1 MKLDH
6 SAFLLVALVGAACKP
21 AAEGGAAGAEA
32 PPAGGATSGG
42 AAVAA
47 VTPRYNELAGWLVA
61 TAEQVPESLYAWKPN
76 PAVRSM
82 GQLIGHV
89 ANAHYLF
96 CSGALAE
103 AQPQLPDYEKVAS
116 KDSLVAAMKASVA
129 YCDKAYQISDAD
141 AMQPVT
147 FFGESISRLGVL
159 VWNATHDGEHYGNLV
174 VYMRS
179 NGIVPPS
186 SQGGN

>member
-1 MKLDH
+1 MKFTR
-6 SAFLLVALVGAACKP
+6 SALLLVALAAACKP
-21 AAEGGAAGAEA
+21 AGENTAGTAMAPAAGAA
-32 PPAGGATSGG
+32 TGGPV
-42 AAVAA
+42 VAA
-47 VTPRYNELAGWLVA
+47 VTPRFNELAGWLVA
-61 TAEQVPESLYAWKPN
+61 TAEQVPESLYAFKPN
-76 PAVRSM
+76 PAVRSL
-82 GQLIGHV
+82 GQLVGHV

-103 AQPQLPDYEKVAS
+103 PQPQLPDYEKVAG
-116 KDSLVAAMKASVA
+116 KDSLVAALKASVA

-147 FFGESISRLGVL
+147 FFGDSMSRLAVL

-174 VYMRS
+174 VYMRA
-179 NGIVPPS
+179 NNIVPPS

>member
-1 MKLDH
+1 MKLH
-6 SAFLLVALVGAACKP
+6 RTVLFLLALAGAACKP
-21 AAEGGAAGAEA
+21 TGETPAAAATPGAGA
-32 PPAGGATSGG
+32 PGGP
-42 AAVAA
+42 AVAA
-47 VTPRYNELAGWLVA
+47 VTPRYQELAGWLVA

-76 PAVRSM
+76 PAVRSL
-82 GQLIGHV
+82 GQLVGHV

-103 AQPQLPDYEKVAS
+103 PQPQQPDYEKVAS
-116 KDSLVAAMKASVA
+116 KDSLVAAIKASVA
-129 YCDKAYQISDAD
+129 YCDRAYQISDAD
-141 AMQPVT
+141 AMQRVT
-147 FFGESISRLGVL
+147 FFGDSISRLGVL

-174 VYMRS
+174 VYLRS